1 MKVDP
6 VLARKIVYWFRRLK
20 RVIAVAR
27 RLRIRCTTVT
37 YVLHRLGIR
46 KKPKVIK
53 DSQIERRV
61 ISWYKKLSNT
71 SAVAKKLGIS
81 QRRVS
86 RILKKNNVEV
96 KIGRI
101 AKRRPNMNAAQKKL
115 FNGHIQLVKVGIKS
129 VGAWRAR
136 RAGMDVDDLYSA
148 GLIGLWRAAMTF
160 DKSIGCSFATL
171 AYKLIKYE
179 MLDAIEISRFGR
191 RNTDGKLID
200 QSAFLSYED
209 IRDDKVDDEF

>member
-1 MKVDP
+1 MKVDS
-6 VLARKIVYWFRRLK
+6 VLMRKIVYWFRRLK
-20 RVIAVAR
+20 RIIAVAR
-27 RLRIRCTTVT
+27 RLKIRSTTVT

-46 KKPKVIK
+46 KKPKAIK
-53 DSQIERRV
+53 DSQVERRV
-61 ISWYKKLSNT
+61 VSWYKKLSST
-71 SAVAKKLGIS
+71 EAVAKKIGIS

-86 RILKKNNVEV
+86 RILKKNNIEI
-96 KIGRI
+96 KIGR
-101 AKRRPNMNAAQKKL
+101 APKRRPNMNATQKKL
-115 FNGHIQLVKVGIKS
+115 FNSHIQLIKVGIKS
-129 VGAWRAR
+129 VGPWRAR
-136 RAGMDVDDLYSA
+136 RAGMEVDDLYSA

-179 MLDAIEISRFGR
+179 MLDVIEISRFGR
-191 RNTDGKLID
+191 RNINGKLID